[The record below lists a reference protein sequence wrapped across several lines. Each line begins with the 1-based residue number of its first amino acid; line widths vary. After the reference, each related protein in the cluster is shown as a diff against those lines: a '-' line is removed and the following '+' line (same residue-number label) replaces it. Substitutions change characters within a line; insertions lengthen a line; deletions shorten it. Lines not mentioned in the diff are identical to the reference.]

1 MASNIPGQVNTTPG
15 EFNSSTYA
23 NNNGALNL
31 TGTPPSTLTVNSPG
45 STSNVTSWV
54 PDILTIIQEASE
66 MAGVDFTTSYSL
78 RSAKRSLDFLSMEW
92 SNLGLNLWTIVFE
105 NQVLTPGN
113 AGPYQLPPDT
123 LDIITPSIRTFISPG
138 PRYTVG
144 GTNGNPPAIQTVDQ
158 ANCIDI
164 LMAREDFASYLSIPD
179 KAAHGRPIVLY
190 TQRLQ
195 PNPQVYVWLN
205 PPIATGSEIYTL
217 VYYKLRRMQNTG
229 NATNIM
235 DIPFSFVP
243 AMTKGLAWQLA
254 IKAQQKNF
262 PLIQML
268 KGYYDESK
276 LMALREN
283 RDRSSVYLSPS
294 GYGADGGY
302 GYGGCSAL

>member
-1 MASNIPGQVNTTPG
+1 MASNIPGQIGTTPG
-15 EFNSSTYA
+15 QNNSTTYS
-23 NNNGALNL
+23 NNNGAINV
-31 TGTPPSTLTVNSPG
+31 TGTPPSSLTGTLPG
-45 STSNVTSWV
+45 STSGVTNWV

-66 MAGVDFTTSYSL
+66 MAGVDFTTSYSI

-92 SNLGLNLWTIVFE
+92 ANLGLNLWTIVFE

-113 AGPYQLPPDT
+113 AGPYQLPVDT
-123 LDIITPSIRTFISPG
+123 LDILTPSIRTFISPG
-138 PRYTVG
+138 TRYTVG

-179 KAAHGRPIVLY
+179 KAAHGRPIVIY

-205 PPIATGSEIYTL
+205 PPTALGSDIYTL

-229 NATNIM
+229 NPTNIM

-243 AMTKGLAWQLA
+243 AMTKGLAHQLSL
-254 IKAQQKNF
+254 KAVSKNF

-268 KGYYDESK
+268 KMEYQGS
-276 LMALREN
+276 LQLALREN
-283 RDRSSVYLSPS
+283 RDRSPIYISPA
-294 GYGADGGY
+294 GYVNDGGY
-302 GYGGCSAL
+302 SGWGN